1 MLSLSLTD
9 VLRELRVLAAQIRL
23 LLVQL
28 GDLAHRTLH
37 IGLILW
43 LHTNKKRQTA
53 KQGEIFDAIQISVDC
68 QPAVHRADAL
78 SLSDF

>member
-9 VLRELRVLAAQIRL
+9 VLRELRVLAAEIRL

-37 IGLILW
+37 IGLIL
-43 LHTNKKRQTA
+43 
-53 KQGEIFDAIQISVDC
+53 
-68 QPAVHRADAL
+68 
-78 SLSDF
+78 